1 MKTSLK
7 LVICFVSYRPWIDAF
22 VLQIRQRSTI
32 RAEIRNIRHTS
43 CVSNLAHL
51 SSPCPIET
59 TATAMYSSLD
69 DNNESISYTSGESK
83 KQEKIGKNRLDN
95 ILSTLTSGFPFFVLG
110 AALLALYRP
119 SLFMWTNNGN
129 LMTMMLALVMSGTG
143 LTLTKEDFTVVLKKD
158 IAAVPVGVL
167 CQFLIMPMVAYTI
180 GKALFLRSS
189 VPYGSNLFL
198 GLCLVGC
205 SPGGTASNLVSLIA
219 RADVALSVIL
229 TSCSTI
235 LASIVTPLLLK
246 LLVGSTIAISGWT
259 LCTTTASVVLFPV
272 LFGMIVNSKAP
283 NLASRISRFM
293 PFCGVVLVALICGG
307 VVAENTSLLVSATS
321 SSGAVL
327 IPRIVSAVLGLH
339 CIGFLAGYIIPRQFL
354 GFAERTS
361 RTICI
366 ETGMQN
372 SALAVVLARS
382 IGAPS
387 IASLPG
393 AISATVHSCLGSLLA
408 AYWRGVDNRSSK
420 VEGGNKLKKGV
431 DLCQENE
438 SQDDYPELLI

>member
-1 MKTSLK
+1 
-7 LVICFVSYRPWIDAF
+7 
-22 VLQIRQRSTI
+22 
-32 RAEIRNIRHTS
+32 
-43 CVSNLAHL
+43 
-51 SSPCPIET
+51 
-59 TATAMYSSLD
+59 
-69 DNNESISYTSGESK
+69 
-83 KQEKIGKNRLDN
+83 
-95 ILSTLTSGFPFFVLG
+95 
-110 AALLALYRP
+110 
-119 SLFMWTNNGN
+119 
-129 LMTMMLALVMSGTG
+129 
-143 LTLTKEDFTVVLKKD
+143 
-158 IAAVPVGVL
+158 
-167 CQFLIMPMVAYTI
+167 
-180 GKALFLRSS
+180 
-189 VPYGSNLFL
+189 
-198 GLCLVGC
+198 
-205 SPGGTASNLVSLIA
+205 
-219 RADVALSVIL
+219 
-229 TSCSTI
+229 
-235 LASIVTPLLLK
+235 
-246 LLVGSTIAISGWT
+246 
-259 LCTTTASVVLFPV
+259 
-272 LFGMIVNSKAP
+272 
-283 NLASRISRFM
+283 M